1 MELCLSQ
8 LLLEV
13 FVFSPLHLPTI
24 NEHIL
29 GDSVCVVGGGMV
41 VCFFSGVFLQW
52 CVSSV
57 VCFFSGILHSYPL
70 I

>member
-24 NEHIL
+24 NERIL
-29 GDSVCVVGGGMV
+29 GDSVYVVGGGMV

-52 CVSSV
+52 RVSSV
-57 VCFFSGILHSYPL
+57 TYYIVIH
-70 I
+70 